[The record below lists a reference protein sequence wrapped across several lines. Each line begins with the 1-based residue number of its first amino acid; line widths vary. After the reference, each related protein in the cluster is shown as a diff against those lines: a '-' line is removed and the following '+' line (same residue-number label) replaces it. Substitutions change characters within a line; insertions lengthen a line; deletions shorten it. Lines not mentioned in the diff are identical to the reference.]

1 MNGKTSKWT
10 EVTSGVP
17 EGSLL
22 APLAFALYINDLP
35 KNISSDCL
43 LYADDQKLFRKIKT
57 PSDARLLQ
65 DDLDRLQ
72 EWCTTWGLTL
82 NPSKCKAFTMTL
94 RRNPV
99 QTTYRIG
106 TTALESVSSIRDLG
120 IILDSKLTF
129 SDHIHRTVSQ
139 ANRAL
144 GLLIRSFQTG
154 DLKEPNS
161 TQNLC

>member
-1 MNGKTSKWT
+1 
-10 EVTSGVP
+10 
-17 EGSLL
+17 
-22 APLAFALYINDLP
+22 
-35 KNISSDCL
+35 
-43 LYADDQKLFRKIKT
+43 
-57 PSDARLLQ
+57 
-65 DDLDRLQ
+65 
-72 EWCTTWGLTL
+72 
-82 NPSKCKAFTMTL
+82 MTL

-120 IILDSKLTF
+120 IILDSKLT
-129 SDHIHRTVSQ
+129 SLDHIHRTVSQ

-144 GLLIRSFQTG
+144 GLLLDPFKQ